1 MKIKTKWCWL
11 ATEVKGGWRLKLC
24 YGSKDVNLSGL
35 VFKTIEE
42 IEMITSGQDG
52 KIVFIHL
59 KDSKYP
65 TK

>member
-1 MKIKTKWCWL
+1 MKNKKWCWL

-24 YGSKDVNLSGL
+24 YGNKDVNLSGL
-35 VFKTIEE
+35 VFKKMEE
-42 IEMITSGQDG
+42 IEMITQGEGG

-65 TK
+65 VK